1 MNGTPQRLRSCAQEL
16 FSHTCVVA
24 EAYSTSSRGRFLVVC
39 QILFVACASLIWSHF
54 HHNTNKVT
62 TATTTQS
69 ALGSGTSSMA
79 VWLLAHCLQ
88 VVGPSCPMTSQ
99 LLPPHPPNPIS
110 RRSSLCSQT
119 SSSSGPTITLSTG
132 HSRGPRS
139 DTKTATLTS
148 VHHSEREGAVPIAQA
163 RRVPMQSHC

>member
-1 MNGTPQRLRSCAQEL
+1 MNGTPQRLRSC
-16 FSHTCVVA
+16 
-24 EAYSTSSRGRFLVVC
+24 
-39 QILFVACASLIWSHF
+39 I
-54 HHNTNKVT
+54 
-62 TATTTQS
+62 
-69 ALGSGTSSMA
+69 
-79 VWLLAHCLQ
+79 LAHLRSSTRIWYLFKRSFPRHLPNSFRCLR
-88 VVGPSCPMTSQ
+88 Q
-99 LLPPHPPNPIS
+99 LDLEPLPPQHEQGHHGHDHTKRTREWDEQYGRVALSSPLTGCGPKLSDDLSAPAHPPNPIS